1 MRTRLFT
8 AAPIRPERNVKAR
21 AILDTPERQNAA
33 LALQDIIINSPV
45 PRHAVMEISS
55 RNVVEGTARA
65 PHRAMYKAMSL
76 TDDDIAK
83 PFVGVCH
90 TGNEATPCNI
100 HLPRLAIKA
109 KQGVADAGA
118 TPREFSTIAVSD
130 GIAMGHEGMKSSLV
144 SREVIADSI
153 ELMVRAHQYDALVG
167 IAGCDKSLPG
177 TMMAMA
183 RLNIPSVF
191 VYGGTI
197 MPGVLADGREL
208 TIVDVYEAVGA
219 YDSGNISLEQLKDIE
234 DTACPNAGSCGG
246 MFTANTMASI
256 SEAIGLA
263 LPGSASP
270 PAEDARREEMAYQ
283 TGAACARLLLE
294 SGTRPRDIL
303 TFEAFENAIAMLN
316 AVGGSTNGILHL
328 LALSREVGVNLTYDD
343 FERVRKR
350 TPHITDMKPGGNYVM
365 NSLDRIGGIPRVMAK
380 LLDAGLLNGDCI
392 TVTGRTISEN
402 LGSENTR
409 VWLSQA
415 PGATSTGVAS
425 PAAAASP
432 PTSPATPPTATAST
446 TFAASQ
452 DHPAKK
458 GADVPPD
465 HAPGIL
471 RGVENPIHRTGTA
484 LILKG
489 TLAPDGAV
497 IKTAGVEMS
506 SFEGRARVFDRE
518 EEAFEAVSQGK
529 IVPGDV
535 VVIRYEGPKGGPGMR
550 EMLAT
555 TAALVGQGLGR
566 QVAMVTDG
574 RFSGGTRGFMVGH
587 VAPEAYVGG
596 PIALVE
602 DGDAIRIDTD
612 SNSIDIVVPDREMD
626 ARRARWQRPPPNYED
641 GALAKFASLVGSAS
655 EGAVTRPVLP

>member
-1 MRTRLFT
+1 
-8 AAPIRPERNVKAR
+8 
-21 AILDTPERQNAA
+21 
-33 LALQDIIINSPV
+33 
-45 PRHAVMEISS
+45 MEISS

-65 PHRAMYKAMSL
+65 PHRAMYKAMGL
-76 TDDDIAK
+76 DDDDLAK
-83 PFVGVCH
+83 KFIGVCH

-100 HLPRLAIKA
+100 HLPELALKA
-109 KQGVADAGA
+109 KDGVRDSGC

-183 RLNIPSVF
+183 RLDIPSVF

-197 MPGVLADGREL
+197 MPGMLGGKEL

-219 YDSGNISLEQLKDIE
+219 YDAGNLTLEGLKSIE

-270 PAEDARREEMAYQ
+270 PAEDSRRGRMVYD
-283 TGAACARLLLE
+283 TGAACARLLE
-294 SGTRPRDIL
+294 MDIRPSDIL
-303 TFEAFENAIAMLN
+303 TFEAFENAITMLN
-316 AVGGSTNGILHL
+316 SVGGSTNGILHL
-328 LALSREVGVNLTYDD
+328 LALAGEAGIDLTYDD
-343 FERVRKR
+343 FERIRRR
-350 TPHITDMKPGGNYVM
+350 TPHLADMKPGGRYVM
-365 NSLDRIGGIPRVMAK
+365 NSLDKIGGIPLVLKK
-380 LLDAGLLNGDCI
+380 LLEKGLINGRCM
-392 TVTGRTISEN
+392 TVTGRTIRDN
-402 LGSENTR
+402 IT
-409 VWLSQA
+409 QA
-415 PGATSTGVAS
+415 
-425 PAAAASP
+425 
-432 PTSPATPPTATAST
+432 
-446 TFAASQ
+446 
-452 DHPAKK
+452 
-458 GADVPPD
+458 
-465 HAPGIL
+465 GIAEPEQHIV
-471 RGVENPIHRTGTA
+471 RPVTDPIHTEGTA
-484 LILKG
+484 LILRG
-489 TLAPDGAV
+489 SLAPEGAV

-506 SFEGRARVFDRE
+506 EFTGRARVFDRE
-518 EEAFEAVSQGK
+518 ETAFDAVSKGM
-529 IVPGDV
+529 IDEGDV

-566 QVAMVTDG
+566 KVAMVTDG

-596 PIALVE
+596 AIALVRDDDTITINISTNTIDLHVSPDE
-602 DGDAIRIDTD
+602 IR
-612 SNSIDIVVPDREMD
+612 
-626 ARRARWQRPPPNYED
+626 RRRRMWSPPKPNYTT
-641 GALAKFASLVGSAS
+641 GALAKYATLVGSAAQ
-655 EGAVTRPVLP
+655 GATTRPNL